1 MVCGGQTPPEQKW
14 KTTLSSPPSS
24 SYPPPPKHTHPSSI
38 HSSGRLVR
46 HQILTALLGY
56 PQWRQDRWNNLC
68 SFSPLRFHLAK
79 LLSLYCGFDPGVTQ
93 ISRYSVKLTTSLKLK
108 LLPCSTIFLLSTRC
122 SFHLSTFFHFL
133 AGEILFGP
141 NVLFPISLFFPNH
154 LFAILCHLPVFQKF
168 QSTFSTFPMI
178 FSSKIGKMA
187 SSSRTSSNTTPQSNS
202 SLTFLK

>member
-14 KTTLSSPPSS
+14 KTILSSLLPAVPS
-24 SYPPPPKHTHPSSI
+24 PFSI
-38 HSSGRLVR
+38 HCSGSGRLVR
-46 HQILTALLGY
+46 HQILTALLEY

-68 SFSPLRFHLAK
+68 SFPPFPFHLAK
-79 LLSLYCGFDPGVTQ
+79 LLCCVWVWSRHDADIQIFHKTNHLLNTRASTMQRNLPSVTH
-93 ISRYSVKLTTSLKLK
+93 
-108 LLPCSTIFLLSTRC
+108 C
-122 SFHLSTFFHFL
+122 SFHLSTFFRFL
-133 AGEILFGP
+133 TAEFLSNP
-141 NVLFPISLFFPNH
+141 NVLFLSTFPPND
-154 LFAILCHLPVFQKF
+154 LFAILCHLPVPNF